1 MAESDAASAGKSTSA
16 KSFLPYGRQ
25 SISDE
30 DIAAVTAVLRG
41 DWLTTGPAV
50 TRFEEDLAEHT
61 GGTPAVAVTSGTAAL
76 HVAYAAAG
84 IGPGDEVVT
93 SPMTFVATAA
103 TAVLLGGKVVF
114 ADVEADT
121 GNLDPAAAAAAVTS
135 RTKVVAAVDY
145 AGHPAELDE
154 LGRIAHDNGALL
166 LEDAAH
172 SVGGSWQ
179 GRPVGSL
186 ADLTTFSFFPTKN
199 LTTAEGGAV
208 IAGSDELLARARGFR
223 NHGLVR
229 DKAAQRYPDEGA
241 WHQEVHEFG
250 LNYRLPDVLCALGS
264 SQLRRL
270 AEFKRRRAGIHARYT
285 AALSSLDGVLTP
297 AVREGADP
305 VWHLYPLRVLE
316 GRRRALFDH
325 LRVKGIGVQVNYI
338 PAYWHPVFED
348 LGYQRGLCP
357 NAELYYRQELSLPL
371 FPALTDA
378 DVDRVID
385 EVRTFFG

>member
-1 MAESDAASAGKSTSA
+1 MGD
-16 KSFLPYGRQ
+16 FLPYGRQ
-25 SISDE
+25 SVSDE
-30 DIAAVTAVLRG
+30 DIAAVTEVLRG

-84 IGPGDEVVT
+84 IGPDDEVVT

-103 TAVLLGGKVVF
+103 TAALLGGKVVF

-208 IAGSDELLARARGFR
+208 VAGSDELLARARGFR

-270 AEFKRRRAGIHARYT
+270 AEFKKRRAEIHARYT
-285 AALSSLDGVLTP
+285 AALSSVDGVLTP

-325 LRVKGIGVQVNYI
+325 LRAKGIGVQVNYI

-348 LGYQRGLCP
+348 LGYRRGMCP
-357 NAELYYRQELSLPL
+357 NAELYYSQELSLPL

-385 EVRTFFG
+385 EVHGFFR

>member
-1 MAESDAASAGKSTSA
+1 MPD
-16 KSFLPYGRQ
+16 FLPYGRQ
-25 SISDE
+25 SISEE
-30 DIAAVTAVLRG
+30 DIQAVVGVLRG

-50 TRFEEDLAEHT
+50 QKFEADLAEHT
-61 GGTPAVAVTSGTAAL
+61 GGAPAVAVTSGTAAL

-84 IGPGDEVVT
+84 IGPGDEVVA

-103 TAVLLGGKVVF
+103 TAALHGAKVVF
-114 ADVEADT
+114 ADVEPDT
-121 GNLDPAAAAAAVTS
+121 GNLSVPAAAQALTE

-154 LGRIAHDNGALL
+154 LGRLAHDAGALL

-179 GRPVGSL
+179 GRPVGSI

-208 IAGSDELLARARGFR
+208 VTPGEGLLDRARKFR

-229 DKAAQRYPDEGA
+229 DRAEQRFPDEGG

-264 SQLRRL
+264 SQLTRL
-270 AEFKRRRAGIHARYT
+270 AEFKKRRAEIHARYN
-285 AALSSLDGVLTP
+285 AGLADVDGVLTP
-297 AVREGADP
+297 PVRPGADP

-325 LRVKGIGVQVNYI
+325 LRGVGIGVQVNYI
-338 PAYWHPVFED
+338 PVYWHPVFSD
-348 LGYQRGLCP
+348 LGYRRGLCP
-357 NAELYYRQELSLPL
+357 NAEAYYEQELSLPL
-371 FPALTDA
+371 FPSLTDA
-378 DVDRVID
+378 DVDRVIG
-385 EVRTFFG
+385 EVRSFFGA

>member
-1 MAESDAASAGKSTSA
+1 MPE
-16 KSFLPYGRQ
+16 FLPYGRQ
-25 SISDE
+25 SVTDE
-30 DIAAVTAVLRG
+30 DVAAVTEVLRG

-50 TRFEEDLAEHT
+50 ARFEADLALHT
-61 GGTPAVAVTSGTAAL
+61 GGVPAVAVTSGTAAL
-76 HVAYAAAG
+76 HVAYAAAALV
-84 IGPGDEVVT
+84 PGDEVVA

-103 TAVLLGGKVVF
+103 TAALHGAKVVF
-114 ADVEADT
+114 ADVEPDT
-121 GNLDPAAAAAAVTS
+121 GNLAVEAAAAAVTE

-145 AGHPAELDE
+145 AGHPAELDA
-154 LGRIAHDNGALL
+154 LADVAHHAGALL

-179 GRPVGSL
+179 GRAVGSL

-208 IAGSDELLARARGFR
+208 VTASPELLQRAQAFR

-229 DKAAQRYPDEGA
+229 DKALQRYPDEGG

-264 SQLRRL
+264 SQLTRL
-270 AEFKRRRAGIHARYT
+270 AEFKKRRAEIHARYN
-285 AALSSLDGVLTP
+285 AALADVSGVLTP
-297 AVREGADP
+297 PSRPGADP
-305 VWHLYPLRVLE
+305 VWHLYPLRVLD

-325 LRVKGIGVQVNYI
+325 LRGLGIGVQVNYI

-348 LGYQRGLCP
+348 LGYRRGLCP
-357 NAELYYRQELSLPL
+357 NAEAYYEQELSLPL
-371 FPALTDA
+371 FPSLTDA
-378 DVDRVID
+378 DVDRVVD
-385 EVRTFFG
+385 GVRSFFGI

>member
-1 MAESDAASAGKSTSA
+1 MAD
-16 KSFLPYGRQ
+16 FLPYGRQ
-25 SISDE
+25 SVSDE
-30 DIAAVTAVLRG
+30 DIAAVTEVLRG

-50 TRFEEDLAEHT
+50 TRFESDLAEHT

-84 IGPGDEVVT
+84 IGPDDEVVT

-103 TAVLLGGKVVF
+103 TAALLGGNVVF

-208 IAGSDELLARARGFR
+208 VAGSDELLARARGFR

-270 AEFKRRRAGIHARYT
+270 AEFKKRRAEIHARYT

-325 LRVKGIGVQVNYI
+325 LRAKGIGVQVNYI

-348 LGYQRGLCP
+348 LGYRRGMCP
-357 NAELYYRQELSLPL
+357 NAELYYGQELSLPL

-385 EVRTFFG
+385 EVHGFFG

>member
-1 MAESDAASAGKSTSA
+1 MGD
-16 KSFLPYGRQ
+16 FLPYGRQ
-25 SISDE
+25 SIVDE
-30 DIAAVTAVLRG
+30 DVEAVAAVLRG

-50 TRFEEDLAEHT
+50 ARFESDLAEYT
-61 GGTPAVAVTSGTAAL
+61 GGVPAVAVTSGTAAL
-76 HVAYAAAG
+76 HAAYAAAG
-84 IGPGDEVVT
+84 IRDGDEVVT

-103 TAVLLGGKVVF
+103 TAVLRGAKVVF
-114 ADVEADT
+114 ADVEEDT
-121 GNLDPAAAAAAVTS
+121 ANLDPAAAKAAVTS

-154 LGRIAHDNGALL
+154 LKAVAGDALL

-172 SVGGSWQ
+172 SIGGTWH
-179 GRPVGSL
+179 GRPVGSI

-208 IAGSDELLARARGFR
+208 VASGELLERARAFR

-229 DKAAQRYPDEGA
+229 DKAAQRYPDEGP

-264 SQLRRL
+264 SQLKRL
-270 AEFKRRRAGIHARYT
+270 AAFKQRRAEIHARYT
-285 AALSSLDGVLTP
+285 EAFADLDGVRTP
-297 AVREGADP
+297 ACREGADP

-316 GRRRALFDH
+316 GRRRAMFDH
-325 LRVKGIGVQVNYI
+325 LRGLGIGVQVNYI

-348 LGYQRGLCP
+348 LGYRRGLCP
-357 NAELYYRQELSLPL
+357 NAERFYAEELSLPL
-371 FPALTDA
+371 FPALTSS

-385 EVRTFFG
+385 GVRAFFGA